1 MNDGRTR
8 PKDACNSL
16 HPKHPN
22 RAQHEAV
29 YLVREPQNPYDRY
42 AIKALNVSNEMV
54 GHVPAVLSALL
65 APIMD
70 AFAETDFRVEGLVPN
85 PAQNVYSMPL
95 ILNLRGSERAKA
107 RVQQL
112 LAQVRA
118 RIEGAVKS
126 IEAVMIESACEV
138 KYGPRS
144 TDPPLTINI
153 RCPASGKGTR
163 CLPGGL
169 ARRAGARRAGRRRRV
184 PACRTS

>member
-1 MNDGRTR
+1 M
-8 PKDACNSL
+8 DACT
-16 HPKHPN
+16 HCTQIT
-22 RAQHEAV
+22 RTAQHESV
-29 YLVREPQNPYDRY
+29 YLVREAQNPYDRN

-70 AFAETDFRVEGLVPN
+70 AFAEDDFRVEGLVPN

-118 RIEGAVKS
+118 RIEGAIKS

-138 KYGPRS
+138 KYEPRS
-144 TDPPLTINI
+144 TNPPLTINI
-153 RCPASGKGTR
+153 RCPALGKATESS
-163 CLPGGL
+163 PGGL
-169 ARRAGARRAGRRRRV
+169 ARGGGARRAGRRRWA